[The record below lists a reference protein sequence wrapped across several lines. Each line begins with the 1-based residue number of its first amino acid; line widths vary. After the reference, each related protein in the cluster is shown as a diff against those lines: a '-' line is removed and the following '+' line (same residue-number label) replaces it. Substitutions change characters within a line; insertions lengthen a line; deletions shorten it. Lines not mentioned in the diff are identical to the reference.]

1 VQCTLFITTGQC
13 AQTASANVDAP
24 PCAINQHPLALD
36 VWAELPIG
44 RPVRVTDIVPKH
56 WDFTADFTFCH
67 FSPLL
72 SR

>member
-1 VQCTLFITTGQC
+1 MLLIATGKG
-13 AQTASANVDAP
+13 AQATRTHVNASPYAV
-24 PCAINQHPLALD
+24 NQHPLALD
-36 VWAELPIG
+36 VRAELPVG